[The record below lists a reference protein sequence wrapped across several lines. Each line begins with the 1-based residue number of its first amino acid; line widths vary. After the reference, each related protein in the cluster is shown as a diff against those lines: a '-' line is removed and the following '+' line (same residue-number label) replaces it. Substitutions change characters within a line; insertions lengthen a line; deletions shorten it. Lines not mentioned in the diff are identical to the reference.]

1 MRLVC
6 FLIKENI
13 MYGYLYPFYRS
24 PYYGNYGGY
33 GYPYNY
39 GGSYYN
45 NNVIGSAIAN
55 QNMNTIGAGAIG
67 GIQIATPTVV
77 W

>member
-1 MRLVC
+1 
-6 FLIKENI
+6 

-24 PYYGNYGGY
+24 PYIGGY
-33 GYPYNY
+33 GYGYGYNPYNY

-67 GIQIATPTVV
+67 GTQIATPTVV

>member
-1 MRLVC
+1 
-6 FLIKENI
+6 

-24 PYYGNYGGY
+24 PYIGGYGYGGY

-67 GIQIATPTVV
+67 GTQIATPTVV